1 MQTGR
6 SIKWWQNNS
15 VNEPI
20 IKNCLKILISP
31 PRDELYSFIDKRVDL
46 MVEKGLINEAKNEML
61 NVVSFDNPSMKA
73 IGIKYLN
80 QYLNKEI
87 SLNETLNLIKKD
99 SRRYAKR
106 QSTWFRNSFSYDI
119 IYNKIYTGDIKFTNK
134 AVKALNLL
142 YT

>member
-1 MQTGR
+1 
-6 SIKWWQNNS
+6 
-15 VNEPI
+15 
-20 IKNCLKILISP
+20 
-31 PRDELYSFIDKRVDL
+31 
-46 MVEKGLINEAKNEML
+46 
-61 NVVSFDNPSMKA
+61 
-73 IGIKYLN
+73 
-80 QYLNKEI
+80 LNKKI

-106 QSTWFRNSFSYDI
+106 QSTWFRNSFSYDL

>member
-1 MQTGR
+1 
-6 SIKWWQNNS
+6 
-15 VNEPI
+15 
-20 IKNCLKILISP
+20 
-31 PRDELYSFIDKRVDL
+31 
-46 MVEKGLINEAKNEML
+46 
-61 NVVSFDNPSMKA
+61 MKA
-73 IGIKYLN
+73 IGIKLLN
-80 QYLNKEI
+80 QYLNNEI
-87 SLNETLNLIKKD
+87 SLNYALNLMKQD